1 MENMLKKFKLSLENL
16 FETNPELKKVDF
28 TNHQIEVSGHHYLLC
43 KALIPSIPE
52 ILAVESSVYQGQLPW
67 DYEAFSKELSNDISA
82 LYLIIRDADQ
92 LVAFAGCNFKYGYH
106 EAHITN
112 IAVMPTYQDKGL
124 GTVLLQT
131 LFEQAVKK
139 GCQQMSLEVKQSN
152 QKAQKLY
159 EKLGFNKQE
168 IKFNYYANQ
177 ENAYFYRRS
186 LNDVKV
192 KREWI

>member
-16 FETNPELKKVDF
+16 FEANPELKKIDF
-28 TNHQIEVSGHHYLLC
+28 TNHQIEVSGHQYLLC

-67 DYEAFSKELSNDISA
+67 GYDDFSKELSNEVSA
-82 LYLIIRDADQ
+82 LYLIIRDEDQ
-92 LVAFAGCNFKYGYH
+92 LVAFAGCNFKYDYH

-112 IAVMPTYQDKGL
+112 IAVMPNYQEKGL
-124 GTVLLQT
+124 GSALLKN

-139 GCQQMSLEVKQSN
+139 GCRQISLEVRQSN
-152 QKAQKLY
+152 QKAQQLY
-159 EKLGFNKQE
+159 ENLGFVKQE
-168 IKFNYYANQ
+168 LKPNYYANQ

-186 LNDVKV
+186 LSDVKV
-192 KREWI
+192 KKEWI